1 MSVVR
6 TVYMR
11 VSFKDFYALSF
22 QFLTC
27 WRAPFWK
34 SISNANSLVCYK
46 RLCKGEKKSIVKR
59 KQPNRCTTYN
69 PWTIEKWIFNTLST
83 FKEPRTEK
91 KLKRLIWIRYRLHVY
106 ENMASELFAN
116 AVCTFYVLF
125 VAPLGN
131 ANSALLHFNREK
143 PFYMRKTEKAY

>member
-1 MSVVR
+1 MPTLWCATS
-6 TVYMR
+6 
-11 VSFKDFYALSF
+11 DYA
-22 QFLTC
+22 
-27 WRAPFWK
+27 R
-34 SISNANSLVCYK
+34 
-46 RLCKGEKKSIVKR
+46 EKKSIVKR

-143 PFYMRKTEKAY
+143 PSLHEKNWKGLLAESTVKPEVAALSHSHMYFAIFSSAYGFQFQIFL